1 MLSDPAIYEFENEPP
16 ASEQWLHRRYELLES
31 RCSSDGSEKW
41 LNWVVRL
48 PDGRLAGY
56 VQATVFA
63 GAVALVAYE
72 LNSEYWRRGIGSA
85 AVQAMLHELG
95 TQYEVERNVA
105 VLKASN
111 FRSLGLLRRLGFGS
125 ADESEAA
132 AWRDT
137 PDELVM
143 VKAARRI
150 ADAP

>member
-1 MLSDPAIYEFENEPP
+1 MFAVLSDPAIYEFENEPP

-31 RCSSDGSEKW
+31 RCSSDGS
-41 LNWVVRL
+41 
-48 PDGRLAGY
+48 
-56 VQATVFA
+56 
-63 GAVALVAYE
+63 AYE

-95 TQYEVERNVA
+95 TQYEVERYVA